1 ASCANVP
8 VNMLVRGIC
17 CIKAGVKGY
26 TENVHIHSIVG
37 RYLEHSRVYAF
48 GKGDRLRVYIASG
61 DFLTRNTERRVEVG
75 VRIKDKVLAEN
86 LYRYLDLQWHD
97 TVNSRE
103 MQTDGTYVKIKPQD
117 NEKPID
123 SQTMMY
129 DVLKNAW
136 NIIMPEQAKAVK
148 PKRITIFAKLKSF
161 FHIK

>member
-1 ASCANVP
+1 
-8 VNMLVRGIC
+8 
-17 CIKAGVKGY
+17 
-26 TENVHIHSIVG
+26 
-37 RYLEHSRVYAF
+37 
-48 GKGDRLRVYIASG
+48 
-61 DFLTRNTERRVEVG
+61 
-75 VRIKDKVLAEN
+75 
-86 LYRYLDLQWHD
+86 HD

-136 NIIMPEQAKAVK
+136 NIIMPEQAKIVK

-161 FHIK
+161 FHTK